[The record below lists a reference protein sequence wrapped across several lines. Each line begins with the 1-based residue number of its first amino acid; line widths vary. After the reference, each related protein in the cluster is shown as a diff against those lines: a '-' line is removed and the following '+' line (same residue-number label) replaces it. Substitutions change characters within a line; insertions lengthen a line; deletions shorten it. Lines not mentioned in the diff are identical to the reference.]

1 MKTRIASV
9 LFAVLTALGCA
20 LTGCGGGA
28 SGIDTADLEAA
39 FRSGE
44 PELQASATA
53 AVQALKA
60 GKHLDGATALA
71 NLARSAESLTED
83 QKNAM
88 INVGAMIQVAMAED
102 GDKADLAVYQAVEDM
117 MAALDGREASTV
129 GTDPDRVRP
138 PEEF

>member
-1 MKTRIASV
+1 MKQRIAPILWGGFV
-9 LFAVLTALGCA
+9 ALG
-20 LTGCGGGA
+20 LFITGCGKGG
-28 SGIDTADLEAA
+28 GIDTADLDAA
-39 FRSGE
+39 FVRAE
-44 PELQASATA
+44 PEVKATA
-53 AVQALKA
+53 TTAVQALKA
-60 GKHLDGATALA
+60 GKFLDGATALA
-71 NLARSAESLTED
+71 NLARSAESLSED

-88 INVGAMIQVAMAED
+88 INVGAMIQVVMAED